1 MLTSVDQTDS
11 GGIDDVHSGAQ
22 KTALDGTSYNTW

>member
-1 MLTSVDQTDS
+1 MDIDQTE

-22 KTALDGTSYNTW
+22 TLASDGTSYNTW